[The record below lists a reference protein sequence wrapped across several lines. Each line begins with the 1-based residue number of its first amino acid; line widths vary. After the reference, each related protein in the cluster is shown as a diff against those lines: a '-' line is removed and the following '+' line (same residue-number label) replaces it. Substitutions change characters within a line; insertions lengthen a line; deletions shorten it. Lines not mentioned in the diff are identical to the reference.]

1 MGQHQ
6 MGQHVGEWVSTP
18 KKKRK
23 AEKTGK
29 IKLLKISRFDN
40 TKSQASLNRTK
51 KRHLEIIYPKYK
63 NKKG

>member
-6 MGQHVGEWVSTP
+6 MGQHEGKWVSTP

-51 KRHLEIIYPKYK
+51 QGI
-63 NKKG
+63 